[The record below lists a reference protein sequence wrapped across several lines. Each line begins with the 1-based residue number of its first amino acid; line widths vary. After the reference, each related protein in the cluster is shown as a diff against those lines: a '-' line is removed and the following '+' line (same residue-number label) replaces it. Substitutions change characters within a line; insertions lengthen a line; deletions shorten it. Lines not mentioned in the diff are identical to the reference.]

1 MSNPYGYEGRHH
13 PYGPQ
18 PGYVPPPPP
27 RANPIPAMA
36 TLFTLAF
43 LMLAGGGFSLYVVLS
58 DDPPTRE
65 ALATS
70 RTQAGAV
77 PPNNP
82 PTTPAGD
89 PASQTPAAGGNVLMS
104 DNGTGNKTTAQF
116 TVDTSW
122 QIHYTYDCSTNPIGT
137 GHVSITIKSGAQPI
151 ANPISEVGTKADKTS
166 PQTTP
171 GTFTLEIT
179 SIGCTWTIEAIDAP

>member
-1 MSNPYGYEGRHH
+1 MSNPYGYEGQQ
-13 PYGPQ
+13 PLYGPQ
-18 PGYVPPPPP
+18 PGPPP

-43 LMLAGGGFSLYVVLS
+43 LMLVGGGFSLYVVLA
-58 DDPPTRE
+58 DDPPARE
-65 ALATS
+65 TLPTS
-70 RTQAGAV
+70 RTQEAAV
-77 PPNNP
+77 PPNTPTNP
-82 PTTPAGD
+82 PTTPAAD
-89 PASQTPAAGGNVLMS
+89 PASQPPVTGGDVLMS

-116 TVDTSW
+116 TADASW

-137 GHVSITIKSGAQPI
+137 GHVSVTIKSGTQTI
-151 ANPISEVGTKADKTS
+151 ANPISEIGTKTDKTT

-179 SIGCTWTIEAIDAP
+179 SIGCTWTIEAIDTP